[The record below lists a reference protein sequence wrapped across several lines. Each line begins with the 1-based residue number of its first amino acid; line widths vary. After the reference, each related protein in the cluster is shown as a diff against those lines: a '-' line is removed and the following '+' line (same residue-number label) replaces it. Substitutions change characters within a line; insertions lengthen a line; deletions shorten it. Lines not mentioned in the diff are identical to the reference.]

1 MALNLV
7 NALDALAP
15 RLFENELVSIHKI
28 ASEDDIGYAVCGMR
42 VLAERRAKKHG
53 ESRRIF
59 HSPRVA

>member
-28 ASEDDIGYAVCGMR
+28 ASEDDIGYAVCECS
-42 VLAERRAKKHG
+42 LSAEQKKHG